1 MARHRAGGSIA
12 AMERDEREPETDEAE
27 ARASLAG
34 LVVAILLV
42 IGGIYLM
49 LQMHDNAKLQ
59 DCVASGR
66 RNCVPVELPQA
77 K

>member
-1 MARHRAGGSIA
+1 MAPRRAGGSIA

>member
-1 MARHRAGGSIA
+1 
-12 AMERDEREPETDEAE
+12 MEREDREPEAEEAE
-27 ARASLAG
+27 ARSSLAG
-34 LVVAILLV
+34 LVIAIVLV

-49 LQMHDNAKLQ
+49 LQVRDNAKLQ

-66 RNCVPVELPQA
+66 RNCVPVELPST

>member
-1 MARHRAGGSIA
+1 MARRRADGRIA
-12 AMERDEREPETDEAE
+12 PMQGDEREPEKEDAE

-34 LVVAILLV
+34 LLVAILLA
-42 IGGIYLM
+42 IGGIYLV

-59 DCVASGR
+59 DCIASGR
-66 RNCVPVELPQA
+66 RNCVPVELPSA

>member
-1 MARHRAGGSIA
+1 MQR
-12 AMERDEREPETDEAE
+12 EEREPETEEAE

-42 IGGIYLM
+42 IGGIFLV
-49 LQMHDNAKLQ
+49 LQMSDNAKLQ
-59 DCVASGR
+59 DCIASGR
-66 RNCVPVELPQA
+66 SNCVPVELPTA

>member
-1 MARHRAGGSIA
+1 
-12 AMERDEREPETDEAE
+12 MERDEREPEREEAE
-27 ARASLAG
+27 ARSSLAG
-34 LVVAILLV
+34 LLIAILLV

-49 LQMHDNAKLQ
+49 LQMRDNAKLQ

-66 RNCVPVELPQA
+66 RNCVPVELPAA